1 MPKKIKCKFSYDDL
15 PLMRDEFLVTFF
27 KAVVNEC
34 GIKQTTLDNIY
45 EKLVN
50 DWENKQ

>member
-1 MPKKIKCKFSYDDL
+1 MPKKIKCKFSYDEL
-15 PLMRDEFLVTFF
+15 PLMLDKFLVAFF

-34 GIKQTTLDNIY
+34 EIKHTTLDRIY

-50 DWENKQ
+50 EWEKM